1 MTDANVPDD
10 VPSGDEEDMMRL
22 LGLAVAQD
30 QVPDQV
36 VAAAKGSYTWRT
48 IDAELAELAYDS
60 LLDSELAGVRGDDSG
75 RALSFEY
82 GSVTIELDVDVS
94 NGVRV
99 LEGQV
104 SPSPAVQVE
113 VQHAN
118 SDGTWSGSAD
128 DHGRFSF
135 QDIPPGPVR
144 LFFRFSPSSGPAM
157 LLTEWVTI

>member
-1 MTDANVPDD
+1 MTDANMPDH
-10 VPSGDEEDMMRL
+10 VPSDDEDALMRL
-22 LGLAVAQD
+22 VASAVAQD
-30 QVPDQV
+30 QVPAEV
-36 VAAAKGSYTWRT
+36 VAAAKGSFTWRT

-60 LLDSELAGVRGDDSG
+60 SVDSELAGVRGDESG

-82 GSVTIELDVDVS
+82 GTVTIEIDIDVS
-94 NGVRV
+94 DGTRV

-104 SPSPAVQVE
+104 SPSPALQVE

-118 SDGTWSGSAD
+118 SDATWAGSAD

-135 QDIPPGPVR
+135 HDIPPGPVR